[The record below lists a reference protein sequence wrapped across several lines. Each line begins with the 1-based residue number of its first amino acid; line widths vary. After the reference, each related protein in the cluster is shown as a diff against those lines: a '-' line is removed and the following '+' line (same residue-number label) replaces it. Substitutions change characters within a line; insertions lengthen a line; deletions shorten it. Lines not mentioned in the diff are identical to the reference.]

1 MKKILNVSGLL
12 FVLGGLIFKANH
24 LPGASILIL
33 LSVLSIILS
42 LVLPALKDNKEAG
55 MNDRLNFIL
64 IGISVICVIGATFKI
79 FHWPG
84 ASALGIVGYI
94 LMIVLPGIILVD
106 KTDFKI
112 SKQFFFSFLLFF
124 ILVLGLFPNNPI
136 HKLLGSGRD
145 YTISEKAAEAM
156 HQDSINNNNH

>member
-1 MKKILNVSGLL
+1 MKNILNISGLVS
-12 FVLGGLIFKANH
+12 VLSGLIFKANH
-24 LPGASILIL
+24 LPGANVLIL
-33 LSVLSIILS
+33 LAILSIFLS
-42 LVLPALKDNKEAG
+42 LVMHALKDNTESG
-55 MNDRLNFIL
+55 MNDRLNYIL
-64 IGISVICVIGATFKI
+64 VGFTVVSIVGATFRI

-84 ASALGIVGYI
+84 SAELSVIGYI
-94 LMIVLPGIILVD
+94 LIFSLPVIFLIQ

-124 ILVLGLFPNNPI
+124 SLVLGLFPNNPI

-145 YTISEKAAEAM
+145 YVISEKATEAM

>member
-1 MKKILNVSGLL
+1 MKNILNIAGLAL
-12 FVLGGLIFKANH
+12 VLGGLIFKANH
-24 LPGASILIL
+24 LPGASVLIL
-33 LSVLSIILS
+33 LSVLVILLS
-42 LVLPALKDNKEAG
+42 FFMFALKDNKEAG
-55 MNDRLNFIL
+55 MKDNLNFIL
-64 IGISVICVIGATFKI
+64 IGFTVVCVIGATFKI

-94 LMIVLPGIILVD
+94 LMIILPVIVIVD

-145 YTISEKAAEAM
+145 YTISKKAAEQM
-156 HQDSINNNNH
+156 HQDSLNNLNH